1 MPDPNE
7 PPPEEVPTPRGT
19 RGPMF
24 NNQYILQAVV
34 ASQPSVDRD
43 LTDSWSDPVEFLRK
57 RYGLVEL
64 SGQVDHGRDPNFP
77 MGLGLCKGPIDTSAA
92 SLFESVVQPAHLP
105 YECDLSHSYMPAED
119 VFPHWSPNSVLTI
132 CPVKEG
138 YLVTI
143 NGRTVCPWKLLV
155 NDPLTLLQIE
165 REGWHLQRDGLVDNL
180 IRKGLLFQILY
191 PSCQSS
197 TPPHADADPPLHTEG
212 RPPTYADYLTYCLN
226 VEVFFRL
233 HPHAHAAA
241 LCVGGILWRIAIDAL
256 PPPAEHQIIR
266 PFHPGGCTQHIV
278 NGQHYWTPSLSVEE
292 QEKIVGVFKWA
303 RKSHQEK
310 EKK

>member
-7 PPPEEVPTPRGT
+7 PPPTPRGT
-19 RGPMF
+19 RGPIF
-24 NNQYILQAVV
+24 NNQHILQAVV

-64 SGQVDHGRDPNFP
+64 SGQVDHGRDPKFSL
-77 MGLGLCKGPIDTSAA
+77 GLGLCKGPIDTSAI

-119 VFPHWSPNSVLTI
+119 VFPHRSPNSTLTI
-132 CPVKEG
+132 CPIKEG
-138 YLVTI
+138 YLVTV
-143 NGRTVCPWKLLV
+143 NSGTVCPWKLLV

-165 REGWHLQRDGLVDNL
+165 REGWHLQRDGLVVNL
-180 IRKGLLFQILY
+180 IRKGLPFQILY

-197 TPPHADADPPLHTEG
+197 TPPPSTPSASHEG
-212 RPPTYADYLTYCLN
+212 SPTYADYLTYCHYVAN
-226 VEVFFRL
+226 FFRL

-241 LCVGGILWRIAIDAL
+241 LCAGGILWRIAIDAL

-266 PFHPGGCTQHIV
+266 PFHLGGCTQHIV
-278 NGQHYWTPSLSVEE
+278 NGQHYWTPTLSEGE